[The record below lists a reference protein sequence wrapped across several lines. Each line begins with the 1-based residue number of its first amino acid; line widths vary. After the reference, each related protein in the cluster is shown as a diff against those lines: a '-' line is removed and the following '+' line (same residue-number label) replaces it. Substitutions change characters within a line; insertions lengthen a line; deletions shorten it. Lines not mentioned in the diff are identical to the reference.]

1 MNFNRKDVGVAAI
14 AGALIAILVLP
25 IIDNIGLPSMLKSF
39 GTFGVSAALFI
50 LTVIG
55 FIFLNTLSRWL
66 NVLRQI
72 AKFIVVGGLNTFLD
86 FAILNFL
93 IASSGIASG
102 FGFSFFKGIS
112 FLVAV
117 INSYF
122 WNKHWTFET
131 KTNGGTEFIQF
142 AVVSTIGLFINVG
155 IASFIVNAVGPVGNI
170 TPVIWANTATLIAVA
185 GSQIWNFLSYK
196 FVVFRK

>member
-1 MNFNRKDVGVAAI
+1 MNFNRKDVGIAAI
-14 AGALIAILVLP
+14 AGALIAVLALP
-25 IIDNIGLPSMLKSF
+25 IIDNIGLPPILKSF
-39 GTFGVSAALFI
+39 GAPGVSAILFI

-55 FIFLNTLSRWL
+55 FILL
-66 NVLRQI
+66 NVLGRRLNVLHQI

-86 FAILNFL
+86 FAVLNFL
-93 IASSGIASG
+93 IGSSGITSG
-102 FGFSFFKGIS
+102 VGFRFLKGIS

-122 WNKHWTFET
+122 WNKHWTF
-131 KTNGGTEFIQF
+131 KIKANGGTKSIQF
-142 AVVSTIGLFINVG
+142 VVVSTIGLFINVG
-155 IASFIVNAVGPVGNI
+155 IAAFIVDVIGPVGNI